1 MKTEIKKEIF
11 AFVKRDWIYIAIFA
25 ATLIITG
32 IVFRIQSSADNTKE
46 LSGIIKA
53 IYAEKQMVIDS
64 LTKQNKLLKSKID
77 TLTWRKNVITKEI
90 VYIKQKQNGII
101 KTTSQKIADVDTF
114 GSESIIR
121 YFSNKS
127 SGKN

>member
-1 MKTEIKKEIF
+1 MKAEIKKEIS
-11 AFVKRDWIYIAIFA
+11 AFVKRDWIYIAVFV

-32 IVFRIQSSADNTKE
+32 IVFRMQGTGDNTKE

-64 LTKQNKLLKSKID
+64 LTANNKILQKRIDSLNARKSI
-77 TLTWRKNVITKEI
+77 ITKEI
-90 VYIKQKQNGII
+90 VNINQKKNGII
-101 KTTSQKIADVDTF
+101 QSTTKKVADVDTF
-114 GSESIIR
+114 DSESIIK
-121 YFSNKS
+121 YFTNKS